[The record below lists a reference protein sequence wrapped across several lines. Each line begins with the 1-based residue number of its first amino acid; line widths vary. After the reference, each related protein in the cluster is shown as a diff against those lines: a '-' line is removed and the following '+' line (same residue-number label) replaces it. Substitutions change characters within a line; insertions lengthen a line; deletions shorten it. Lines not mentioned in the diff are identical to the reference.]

1 MGFKTLVAAALLP
14 ILFALSACSA
24 APAEPV
30 DLAGAWS
37 SPAGDGLQ
45 FVATISGDQ
54 IEMHMTMDDTKG
66 LYWKGTFPVSDQ
78 ASDGTVITSVADV
91 EALSGSL
98 LGSQDASK
106 DFTYSGGSLRF
117 DFTMMGVTKTV
128 SLSKG

>member
-1 MGFKTLVAAALLP
+1 MGLKKLLVAVLLP
-14 ILFALSACSA
+14 ILCALSACSA
-24 APAEPV
+24 PAGPV
-30 DLAGAWS
+30 DLTGTWS
-37 SPAGDGLQ
+37 SPSSEGVQ
-45 FVATISGDQ
+45 FVATIGTGQ
-54 IEMHMTMDDTKG
+54 IEMHITADDTKG
-66 LYWKGTFPVSDQ
+66 LYWKGTFPVPDQ
-78 ASDGTVITSVADV
+78 TPDGAVITSAADT